1 MKERLLRDQRSF
13 IKFDSFFFSF
23 ETPPS
28 TPNDGQ
34 WEPSATIEAFR
45 MDGSGNRDSTEIR
58 LRLGHDPGPPTSFF
72 CRSCPDFKACPK
84 LNNLAKHIESRHC
97 PNELFCLLCKS
108 DLKGLLEIN
117 FFFFAVYNIKQ
128 RFISTVRL
136 LIWNSFTYEK

>member
-1 MKERLLRDQRSF
+1 MRDQPSF
-13 IKFDSFFFSF
+13 IKFFSFFFSF

-108 DLKGLLEIN
+108 DQKGLLEIN
-117 FFFFAVYNIKQ
+117 FFFFVVYNEKQ
-128 RFISTVRL
+128 SYHYNHKRITNL
-136 LIWNSFTYEK
+136 KPIYL